1 MVSFHAVPDPDP
13 YSVPLAEI
21 DMSVPELYQH
31 NLHWAYFARLRA
43 EDPDRFLLTAKLNL
57 AMLEYQ

>member
-1 MVSFHAVPDPDP
+1 MTEAAAESFLPDPDP

-31 NLHWAYFARLRA
+31 NMHWAYFARLRA
-43 EDPDRFLLTAKLNL
+43 EDQLHYFA
-57 AMLEYQ
+57 